1 MLSLYIGPSSRFW
14 RLEFHLGISK
24 PRLRSGYLRQAIGQH
39 RRKHVIGSIERIPF
53 DHQLKAPHLSWS
65 AAGIILCHVM
75 MQSTCVEK
83 RRLGRIFRNYMT
95 VMKHPILSNR
105 WLGGASEL
113 RQTVGDCAENMPV
126 VFSKSI
132 MWKQSRVI
140 SISVSPR
147 HTATNPAKPRSELE
161 HRACPNCCL
170 INSVLL
176 EDHGIRVCDLVHD
189 PPMGTIC

>member
-1 MLSLYIGPSSRFW
+1 
-14 RLEFHLGISK
+14 
-24 PRLRSGYLRQAIGQH
+24 
-39 RRKHVIGSIERIPF
+39 
-53 DHQLKAPHLSWS
+53 
-65 AAGIILCHVM
+65 M

-95 VMKHPILSNR
+95 VMKHPILNNP

-113 RQTVGDCAENMPV
+113 RQTVGDCAESMPV

-147 HTATNPAKPRSELE
+147 HTATNPAMPRSELE

-176 EDHGIRVCDLVHD
+176 EDHGIRVYDLVHAPWTKTFCGLHCLSLERMEKFFVVLSGPKGCKLLKIRTPGD
-189 PPMGTIC
+189 RTHIYPPPTASLTTP